1 MCDTLVAV
9 ACIKETVRYLFLK
22 CSRDDEHYCHEISR
36 CTGTAVVRIAVHC
49 RWSRSVSA
57 HHYYRR
63 SRIREETI
71 KWVLYARYERRD
83 GVYVRFSFYADE
95 FFSLQCL
102 NSTLQTSRGTIY
114 TECKCIV
121 KDWLTLA
128 GGVYPYLPMAQL
140 SHDQFLEG
148 VLF

>member
-1 MCDTLVAV
+1 MH
-9 ACIKETVRYLFLK
+9 KRETVRYLFLK
-22 CSRDDEHYCHEISR
+22 CSRDDEQCHEISR

-71 KWVLYARYERRD
+71 KWVLYARYER
-83 GVYVRFSFYADE
+83 
-95 FFSLQCL
+95 
-102 NSTLQTSRGTIY
+102 TSDFHSMPTSSSRYSVSRLLVVQY
-114 TECKCIV
+114 TQRKCIV
-121 KDWLTLA
+121 KERLTLA
-128 GGVYPYLPMAQL
+128 GGVYPYLLMAQL
-140 SHDQFLEG
+140 SRDQFLEG